1 LNSLQNRLL
10 LGVTSVFAVGFFLAA
25 IAIYWFSQAT
35 MYAEFD
41 EALFATVQA
50 LANLTEETEHGR
62 IEFEL
67 SEGFEE
73 FSRSKAP
80 SYYQFWLEGK
90 SLTRSKRLENCDL
103 EYDHET
109 LEAPKYRAITLPDGR
124 RGRQV
129 CMTYHPAIDD
139 DWDEEDEE
147 MKSDDTSIEFGTG
160 GNKLASGHSSDIPSE
175 PMAATIA
182 PSESGVMTLTWERP
196 RTNVTVVVA
205 RATTEIDKRL
215 SSLLWILPSV
225 GAAITVLSSVVL
237 IAVVRNGLKPVQTI
251 ASAIT
256 EIDEHSLEARVPTGR
271 VPVEISP
278 MVRRLNDLLS
288 RLEAAFHRERAFS
301 SNLAHELRTPLA
313 GLRATLEVHRT
324 HEHDEARCERT
335 VKTCLEICGQS
346 ETLVENLLSL
356 ARVGTSTFGCN
367 KEEVQIDELFKE
379 CWQPYA
385 DRARG
390 KKLKMS
396 LDVPKLT
403 AQTDREVLR
412 VILQN
417 VLSNAVC
424 HSNDGGNIHATVG
437 STENE
442 LSISV
447 SNTGN
452 QLDAQQAELGF
463 DPLWRGDDARSET
476 GEHFGLGL
484 TIVKRFTEA
493 LGGRVEL
500 NVDTSYRIT
509 ITLPV

>member
-1 LNSLQNRLL
+1 MNSLQNRLL
-10 LGVTSVFAVGFFLAA
+10 LGVTSVFAVGFLLAA

-41 EALFATVQA
+41 EALFATAQA
-50 LANLTEETEHGR
+50 LANLTEETEQG

-73 FSRSKAP
+73 FSRKKTP
-80 SYYQFWLEGK
+80 SYYQFWLDGK
-90 SLTRSKRLENCDL
+90 ALTRSKQLKNGDL
-103 EYDHET
+103 ECDHGT
-109 LEAPKYRAITLPDGR
+109 LESPKCRAVTLPDGR

-139 DWDEEDEE
+139 WTEDDDEWKNDYTEL
-147 MKSDDTSIEFGTG
+147 EFGTG
-160 GNKLASGHSSDIPSE
+160 NDELAPGHPESGVPPE
-175 PMAATIA
+175 YMTAAIA

-196 RTNVTVVVA
+196 RANVTIAVA
-205 RATTEIDKRL
+205 RATSEIDRRL

-225 GAAITVLSSVVL
+225 GAAITVLSSIVL
-237 IAVVRNGLKPVQTI
+237 IAVVRNGLKPVETI

-256 EIDEHSLEARVPTGR
+256 DIDEHSLEARVPTGR

-278 MVRRLNDLLS
+278 IVRRLNDLLA
-288 RLEAAFHRERAFS
+288 RLEHAFHRERGFS

-324 HEHDEARCERT
+324 QDHDEARCERT
-335 VKTCLEICGQS
+335 VNTCLDICGQS
-346 ETLVENLLSL
+346 EILVENLLSL
-356 ARVGTSTFGCN
+356 ARVDASTFAS
-367 KEEVQIDELFKE
+367 KREEVQIHALFKE

-385 DRARG
+385 GRAGDRNLRT
-390 KKLKMS
+390 S
-396 LDVPKLT
+396 FDVPEIS
-403 AQTDREVLR
+403 ARTDRELLR

-417 VLSNAVC
+417 ILSNAVS
-424 HSNDGGNIHATVG
+424 HSDDGGHIHATADI
-437 STENE
+437 NDAE

-452 QLDAQQAELGF
+452 LLGARQAELGF
-463 DPLWRGDDARSET
+463 DPLWRGDHGRSET

-500 NVDTSYRIT
+500 NVDASFRIT
-509 ITLPV
+509 ITFPV